1 MTEAVYTLIHFIPL
15 PNVKKWRKKSEMAHQ
30 ALGRKVVR
38 TLFLFVNPRLT
49 RQKMLVLSYIEEIFV
64 EGGAKNTS

>member
-1 MTEAVYTLIHFIPL
+1 
-15 PNVKKWRKKSEMAHQ
+15 MAHQ
-30 ALGRKVVR
+30 ALGREVVR